1 MNTCIFITH
10 KVQRGVSLLFAL
22 ITLVALSLAAVA
34 LVRSVNTSSLIVGN
48 LGFKQDSIA
57 YAAQAAEAAIA
68 FLDAQKKTGKL
79 DSHDAD
85 LAYYAT
91 AHENLDPTN
100 RRPADA
106 TRAVIDWAGDGCA
119 TGYDSGSFALCM
131 QSLPSVSGPQGNVTR
146 YTITR
151 LCTLQQPATDPA
163 NICAR
168 PVRSSVIDSDDK
180 GEKKYGGGPGS
191 IVVEGGPYYRI
202 LVRSVGA
209 RNTVSFTETIV
220 HF

>member
-1 MNTCIFITH
+1 MNIRIFINSAT
-10 KVQRGVSLLFAL
+10 QRGVSLLFAL

-57 YAAQAAEAAIA
+57 YASQAAEAAIA
-68 FLDAQKKTGKL
+68 YLNANKTTAKL
-79 DSHDAD
+79 NTNDTDV
-85 LAYYAT
+85 AYYAT
-91 AHENLDPTN
+91 VNENLDPAN

-119 TGYDSGSFALCM
+119 TGYDVGSFAACLV
-131 QSLPSVSGPQGNVTR
+131 SLPSVTGPQGNLTR

-151 LCTLQQPATDPA
+151 LCTLQQPAADPA

-168 PVRSSVIDSDDK
+168 PVMASVTNL
-180 GEKKYGGGPGS
+180 GGTGAVDYTDPRR
-191 IVVEGGPYYRI
+191 ITFTEGGPYFRI

-209 RNTVSFTETIV
+209 RNSISYTETIV